1 MGQISKSLKLAVIFM
16 ISTSVYSFAQRVNEH
31 GLKMVSEVK
40 LYSLK
45 GGIDCNLKFEYNS
58 TGSLIG
64 VKCYGHNNL
73 TEKYG
78 LKNEYRLN
86 NGRLIFKD
94 YEADW
99 NIYQY
104 EFEFDW
110 NNHITRIT
118 ETPIKGQDVGSKW
131 EMNYLYDFDTN
142 TNSYYLSKETLREWN
157 TNTITNTYVF
167 LSDHCFGE
175 YELRDEC
182 VLRKR
187 VDYVIDKCK
196 VNDTN
201 LSLLDFLIYGG
212 ISISNGI
219 ERYLSITEWIG
230 KHNKYL
236 VDTDNPKYH
245 RYEYVYDKQ
254 GNLLEAYLYDW
265 GKWEKYDGNYGW
277 GIQRSIKLK
286 YLY

>member
-1 MGQISKSLKLAVIFM
+1 MKDMKVIIMLVLMLFPFS
-16 ISTSVYSFAQRVNEH
+16 IYAQRVNEH
-31 GLKMVSEVK
+31 GLKMVSEVE

-45 GGIDCNLKFEYNS
+45 DGIDCNLKFEYNS
-58 TGSLIG
+58 DYHLIG
-64 VKCYGHNNL
+64 VKCYGYNFK

-78 LKNEYRLN
+78 LKNEYRLS

-94 YEADW
+94 YEEDG
-99 NIYQY
+99 NIYKY
-104 EFEFDW
+104 EYEFDW

-131 EMNYLYDFDTN
+131 EMNYLYDFDTSA
-142 TNSYYLSKETLREWN
+142 NSYYLSKKTQREWN

-167 LSDHCFGE
+167 VSEHCFGE
-175 YELRDEC
+175 YELRDGC
-182 VLRKR
+182 VLNKKI
-187 VDYVIDKCK
+187 VDYEIDKRK

-201 LSLLDFLIYGG
+201 LSLLNFLRFGG
-212 ISISNGI
+212 IGVSAGC
-219 ERYLSITEWIG
+219 ERYLSITAWLG
-230 KHNKYL
+230 CHNAYMP
-236 VDTDNPKYH
+236 DTDNPKYH

-254 GNLLEAYLYDW
+254 GNLLEAYLYEW
-265 GKWEKYDGNYGW
+265 GKWKVYDGNYGW